1 MWQVVC
7 GFQTE
12 ILKIT
17 NQEDLA
23 RDGNMKRRAE
33 WNRTSE
39 RVCSPACL
47 RATGLSSDHRVALEQ
62 GSHSLC
68 FPIVN
73 ADAIEAPLFRVLV
86 QRRLRLNFLCGCG
99 AACSRTGVLG
109 RRGFALESALARDCR
124 EAGGRVA
131 TNLFVCNDS
140 WRSLLMASPLRRGAV
155 GCRHHARLRF
165 EREWRTSVQTWRWP
179 WQRRVASQRERAQN
193 CLIRP
198 QGTSCGV
205 CS

>member
-62 GSHSLC
+62 GRILL

-86 QRRLRLNFLCGCG
+86 QRRLRLPLPL
-99 AACSRTGVLG
+99 RVWRHVLG
-109 RRGFALESALARDCR
+109 QGCWEEEDLLWKAHARDCR

-131 TNLFVCNDS
+131 TNLFVRNMDLGVPRAGDNKLLEVVVDGFHLFGGAQLVVDTTLVSALKGNGEPRCRPG
-140 WRSLLMASPLRRGAV
+140 RSGFGSGAS
-155 GCRHHARLRF
+155 HH
-165 EREWRTSVQTWRWP
+165 RENVPRI
-179 WQRRVASQRERAQN
+179 A
-193 CLIRP
+193 
-198 QGTSCGV
+198 
-205 CS
+205 